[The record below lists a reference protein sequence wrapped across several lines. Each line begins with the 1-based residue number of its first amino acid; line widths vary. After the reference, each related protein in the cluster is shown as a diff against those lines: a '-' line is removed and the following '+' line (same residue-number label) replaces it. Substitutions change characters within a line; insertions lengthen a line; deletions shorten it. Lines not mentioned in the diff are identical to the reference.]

1 MKSKIAS
8 NMKAQAQDIFKTV
21 TTELT
26 ESGLNKRTTKYVND
40 ILDNQNKTFMKK
52 ASDLVKAKDFVN
64 DGTADVLREL
74 KNINKIVDKNEKITK
89 PINKLTDAVFGDG
102 TGRKI
107 QNIAA
112 NKVFANGVGSPNP
125 HMNLS
130 YMSAYANTTVKSFG
144 KKGKE
149 MFSDYYLEPIAR
161 YNRAIDKNMMGEAS
175 KALKTATVR
184 YGVLGAGIGT
194 AAAGVAVANGLGN
207 DEIQRY

>member
-26 ESGLNKRTTKYVND
+26 ESGLNKRSTKYVNN

-52 ASDLVKAKDFVN
+52 ANDLIKAKDFVN

-74 KNINKIVDKNEKITK
+74 KKINKVVDTNEKITK
-89 PINKLTDAVFGDG
+89 PINRLTDAVFGDG

-112 NKVFANGVGSPNP
+112 NKVFSNGVGSPNP

-130 YMSAYANTTVKSFG
+130 YMSAYTNTTVKSFG

-161 YNRAIDKNMMGEAS
+161 YNRATKKGMEDEAS
-175 KALKTATVR
+175 KALKTIGAR
-184 YGVLGAGIGT
+184 YGALGG
-194 AAAGVAVANGLGN
+194 AATFGAVAANGFSN